1 MPVTP
6 RLLAKSNAA
15 VSFGTN
21 DIPVFP
27 IQQAY
32 TSTIRNAYP
41 SASLTEAW
49 GDYTVNFIRSQGHQ
63 PENTLFALGICSDDV
78 DAFTANGNIGQFPKS
93 MQSFL
98 GPFQSGGLAGYPFV
112 GSVGLGA
119 FASHITDTGGLF
131 ISSTPHIGVT
141 SDGQIGRQYRRGQAS
156 VTASSNC
163 GAVHGAVGLVSSDP
177 LPPTQSNAP
186 YNNEN
191 YELWRLSNIL
201 YPYSSSFSGTEGKNI
216 FTASAYISEAGIDY
230 IRNNS
235 SSYHDA
241 ATGSNVFLLGG
252 VFVNTDDSYQ
262 SYIDVKYF
270 YKYSATG
277 SGSWED
283 LSATYRSGLYAL
295 PDNAVRTVSVYSQEL
310 DFSSPL
316 DYVSL
321 RIKYEDLNSDSSG
334 NLVSEYTNV
343 TVYNIDQ
350 LVNLFNAEAD
360 FNQYGTYSKS
370 DRNNKL
376 VLTMTDLTKYNLLEG
391 GTALISLQVFE
402 D

>member
-1 MPVTP
+1 MPVTS

-21 DIPVFP
+21 DIPEFP

-32 TSTIRNAYP
+32 TSTVRNSYP
-41 SASLTEAW
+41 SASLVEAW
-49 GDYTVNFIRSQGHQ
+49 GDYTVNFLRNQGHQ

-78 DAFTANGNIGQFPKS
+78 DAFTVDGNLGQFPKS

-98 GPFQSGGLAGYPFV
+98 GPFMSGGLAGYPFV
-112 GSVGLGA
+112 GSIGFGA

-131 ISSTPHIGVT
+131 ISSTPHIGIT

-156 VTASSNC
+156 VTASTNC

-177 LPPTQSNAP
+177 AAPTQSNAP

-216 FTASAYISEAGIDY
+216 FTASAHISEAGVDY

-252 VFVNTDDSYQ
+252 VFINADDRYQ

-277 SGSWED
+277 SGAWED

-295 PDNAVRTVSVYSQEL
+295 PDNSVRNVTAYSQEL
-310 DFSSPL
+310 TFPISA
-316 DYVSL
+316 VSL
-321 RIKYEDLNSDSSG
+321 DIDYENLNTSSSG
-334 NLVSEYTNV
+334 TLVTEITSTQV
-343 TVYNIDQ
+343 FNIDQ
-350 LVNLFNAEAD
+350 LVSLFNADAD
-360 FNQYGTYSKS
+360 FNQYGVYSKA

-376 VLTMTDLTKYNLLEG
+376 ALTMTDLAKSTLLISG
-391 GTALISLQVFE
+391 SSLISLNVFA